1 MPFFEFCVKCRQTF
15 NSEKR
20 WKEHL
25 ASHQQTGKKAAKGA
39 DKKYSSAEIAKANAA
54 ATAAANI
61 PGADPAE
68 AEDVRLK
75 ATKELREMKKHLNAL
90 GIECATMNAEETR
103 AAFDRAKEEGLID

>member
-15 NSEKR
+15 NSKKAWES
-20 WKEHL
+20 HIS
-25 ASHQQTGKKAAKGA
+25 SHQQPGKKAAKGA
-39 DKKYSSAEIAKANAA
+39 DKKYSSAEIAEANAA
-54 ATAAANI
+54 AAAANV
-61 PGADPAE
+61 PGADPNE

-103 AAFDRAKEEGLID
+103 AAFEKAKEEGLID